1 MNEAGNNGTGS
12 RSKSSSS
19 GNNASNGNQSKKSS
33 KKTSNKDESSTS
45 NGHNEG
51 NGKSS
56 PTIGGSSN
64 SNSHDATSISVTSK
78 KSKKDSSSSGKEK
91 DDSIHNENEAT
102 PVSAA
107 QLVKSLLNTVIS
119 TIPIIL
125 KILLF
130 VVWATFVMG
139 FGVIRGANAR
149 NIAMIRV
156 KEGSNTLLKSLG
168 DTPSNIARKIL
179 ITIWCFIVLFAVLSL
194 LGFKPTKYLF
204 GERSKVVEIQ
214 KNIPAEDGVS
224 YYCLY
229 LRILYS
235 MHSSYEP
242 ILI

>member
-1 MNEAGNNGTGS
+1 MNEASTSGAGS

-19 GNNASNGNQSKKSS
+19 ANNNSGSNGNQSKKSS

-56 PTIGGSSN
+56 PTIG
-64 SNSHDATSISVTSK
+64 SNSHDSTSISVASK
-78 KSKKDSSSSGKEK
+78 KSKKENISNGKEK
-91 DDSIHNENEAT
+91 DDSIHNDNEAAPT
-102 PVSAA
+102 SAA
-107 QLVKSLLNTVIS
+107 QLVKNLLNTVIS

-130 VVWATFVMG
+130 VVWATFVIG

-179 ITIWCFIVLFAVLSL
+179 ITLWCFIVLFAVLSL

-204 GERSKVVEIQ
+204 GERSKAVEIP
-214 KNIPAEDGVS
+214 KDIPAEDGVS
-224 YYCLY
+224 LFCLY
-229 LRILYS
+229 VDLSLLNESILTFQ
-235 MHSSYEP
+235 M
-242 ILI
+242 